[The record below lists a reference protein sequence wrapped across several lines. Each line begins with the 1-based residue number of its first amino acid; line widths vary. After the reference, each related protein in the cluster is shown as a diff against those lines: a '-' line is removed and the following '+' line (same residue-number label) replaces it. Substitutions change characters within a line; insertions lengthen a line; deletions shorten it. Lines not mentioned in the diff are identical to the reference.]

1 MIQRIQSLWL
11 LLASSIAALIWF
23 LPVFSDEETG
33 KIFFITESLILL
45 LVVVFSGLIS
55 FSSIFFFKKRST
67 QKQFIILNICLPLA
81 TIALEYFQI
90 ENFKSQLGIKQ
101 GHWQISAIL
110 PFFIILFLVFA
121 YRGIRK
127 DEKLLSST
135 DRLRQS

>member
-33 KIFFITESLILL
+33 KIFFITESLVLL

-55 FSSIFFFKKRST
+55 FASIFFFKKRST
-67 QKQFIILNICLPLA
+67 QKQFIILNICLALA

>member
-11 LLASSIAALIWF
+11 LLSSSIATLIWF

-33 KIFFITESLILL
+33 KNFFITESLVLL

-55 FSSIFFFKKRST
+55 FATIFFFKKRST
-67 QKQFIILNICLPLA
+67 QKQLIILNICVALG
-81 TIALEYFQI
+81 IVALEYLQI
-90 ENFKSQLGIKQ
+90 QNFKSNFGIKQ

-110 PFFIILFLVFA
+110 PFFIILFLSFS